1 MCLWNI
7 KEKIKKY
14 IYNESVIKSYFGI
27 KLNIKKINI
36 AQFIAIIIFIIW
48 VTFGFTINMLPVKL
62 EFVPLVLIYL
72 GGSPIILILILW
84 LGFHHKL

>member
-62 EFVPLVLIYL
+62 EFVPLDTYL
-72 GGSPIILILILW
+72 FRWESHYLNSNHLARISS
-84 LGFHHKL
+84 